1 MTQIESVKRNK
12 YIIELAK
19 ENHTAEEIANIVGI
33 KRYRVLQILRAYKVK
48 AARPVH
54 RLECTKAQNIIKE
67 LKKGTKEIEIAK
79 RLCVSRQYVN
89 QVKKSYTKL
98 EHTNEN

>member
-1 MTQIESVKRNK
+1 MTQIELVKRNK
-12 YIIELAK
+12 YIIQLAK

-54 RLECTKAQNIIKE
+54 RLECEKAQTVIKE
-67 LKKGTKEIEIAK
+67 LAAGTKQIEIAK
-79 RLCVSRQYVN
+79 KLNISRQYVN
-89 QVKKSYTKL
+89 QIKNTWNKIKES
-98 EHTNEN
+98 H